1 MVYIQFTCILDYV
14 LDNPCTICIPY
25 VSGSF
30 CWTEASA
37 AALVGQGGLYILLS
51 SLKNEGNQCE
61 YGHKRKKGLTSALW
75 FIGKLGLKI

>member
-37 AALVGQGGLYILLS
+37 AALVGQGGLYIDSCLPLRMREISVNMDTKERKVLLVDSDS
-51 SLKNEGNQCE
+51 SV
-61 YGHKRKKGLTSALW
+61 S
-75 FIGKLGLKI
+75 

>member
-37 AALVGQGGLYILLS
+37 AVLVGQGGLYIDSCLPLRMREISVNMDTKERKVLLVDSDS
-51 SLKNEGNQCE
+51 SV
-61 YGHKRKKGLTSALW
+61 S
-75 FIGKLGLKI
+75 